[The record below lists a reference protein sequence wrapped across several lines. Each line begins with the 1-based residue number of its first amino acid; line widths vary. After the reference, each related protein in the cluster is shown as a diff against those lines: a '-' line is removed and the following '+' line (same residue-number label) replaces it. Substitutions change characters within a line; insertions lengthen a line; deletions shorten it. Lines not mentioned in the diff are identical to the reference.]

1 MSEQLEE
8 LRNEV
13 LALAE
18 QAFPN
23 PDPGNEELELVFEDN
38 DVLKVQWESG
48 GWEEDLVVATSDERL
63 ALLAAKAALL
73 VLTGRFDKHTAEE
86 LIAQLDS

>member
-13 LALAE
+13 LVLAAS
-18 QAFPN
+18 AFPN
-23 PDPGNEELELVFEDN
+23 PDPGIEEELELVFEADA
-38 DVLKVQWESG
+38 LKIQWESG
-48 GWEEDLVVATSDERL
+48 GWEEDLVVATSDEQL

-73 VLTGRFDKHTAEE
+73 VLTGRFDKNTAEE
-86 LIAQLDS
+86 LIAQLDG